1 MKKTLSLLFTAII
14 LGANIGTAMAMPPS
28 QDNVS
33 IMHKHSKAQM
43 RKEFEQRLNLTEKQK
58 EKARI
63 IHKQGREQ
71 IRPVMMQIDLKRQ
84 EIETVKL
91 SRISVKMQEEKIA
104 QLNAEIKELEKQAQE
119 IRKKNSQEFEKL
131 LNKKQ
136 KAELDKM
143 KAEGRARFEQK
154 HPPRAPF
161 QGLGTPNFLLR
172 PLLPPPAHNN
182 GLR

>member
-1 MKKTLSLLFTAII
+1 MKKIISLLFTAII
-14 LGANIGTAMAMPPS
+14 LSSGAQAIANPPV
-28 QDNVS
+28 QDNIS
-33 IMHKHSKAQM
+33 IMHRQTKEQM
-43 RKEFEQRLNLTEKQK
+43 RKEFEQRLNLTDKQK
-58 EKARI
+58 ERA
-63 IHKQGREQ
+63 KQLHIEGRNQ
-71 IRPVMMQIDLKRQ
+71 IKPVLMQIEVKRQ

-104 QLNAEIKELEKQAQE
+104 QLNAEIKELEKQAQD

-154 HPPRAPF
+154 HPARAPF

-172 PLLPPPAHNN
+172 PLLPPQQNDN
-182 GLR
+182 KLWK

>member
-1 MKKTLSLLFTAII
+1 MKKTLSLLLTAII
-14 LGANIGTAMAMPPS
+14 LGINTGTAIAMPPA

-33 IMHKHSKAQM
+33 IMHRQSRAQM
-43 RKEFEQRLNLTEKQK
+43 RREFEQRLNLTDKQK
-58 EKARI
+58 EKAKQL
-63 IHKQGREQ
+63 HKQGREQ
-71 IRPVMMQIDLKRQ
+71 IQPVIMQIEVKRQ

-104 QLNAEIKELEKQAQE
+104 QLNAEIKELEKQV
-119 IRKKNSQEFEKL
+119 
-131 LNKKQ
+131 NKKQ
-136 KAELDKM
+136 RAELEKM

-172 PLLPPPAHNN
+172 PLLPLPHENH
-182 GLR
+182 